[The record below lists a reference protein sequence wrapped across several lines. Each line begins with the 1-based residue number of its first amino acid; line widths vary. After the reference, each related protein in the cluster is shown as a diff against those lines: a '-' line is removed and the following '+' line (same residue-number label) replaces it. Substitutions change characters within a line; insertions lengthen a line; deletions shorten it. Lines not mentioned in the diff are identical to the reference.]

1 MKDALARWLEGIWYR
16 GKPGAALLAPLAGVF
31 AIITALR
38 RTAFRRGLYRVHRAR
53 VPVVIIG
60 NLSVGGTGKSPLVA
74 TLARALQQR
83 GLRVGILLR
92 GYGSAAR
99 EPTQVTADTTAQRVG
114 DEALMLAAA
123 SGAPVMVS
131 PDRAA
136 GAQALENLG
145 VELILCDDGL
155 QHYALAR
162 DLEIVVIDASR
173 RLGNGRLLPAGPLR
187 EGHARLATVDW
198 VVVNGNAAAH
208 DAGEGNTTEWRGRTG
223 TLAMELVPEALRSV
237 SDARAWRSL
246 ESFRGGPVHAVA
258 AIGHP
263 ARFFAMLR
271 AAGLELIEHPFA
283 DHHAFV
289 ASDLRFGDDLPVLM
303 TAKDAVKCRVFA
315 DARCWEV
322 PVAVRL
328 APDGGAAL
336 IDALTSLV
344 TPSLA
349 TPP

>member
-1 MKDALARWLEGIWYR
+1 MSDALSRWLEGIWYR
-16 GKPGAALLAPLAGVF
+16 GKPGVALLAPFAGVF
-31 AIITALR
+31 AIVTALR
-38 RTAFRRGLYRVHRAR
+38 RAAFRRGLCRVHRAR

-74 TLARALQQR
+74 TLALALQQR

-99 EPTQVTADTTAQRVG
+99 APTRVTADTTAQSVG

-136 GAQALENLG
+136 GAQALENIG

-173 RLGNGRLLPAGPLR
+173 GLGNGRLLPAGPLR
-187 EGHARLATVDW
+187 EGRTRLATVDW
-198 VVVNGNAAAH
+198 VVVNGNAAAS
-208 DAGEGNTTEWRGRTG
+208 DIAEWRGRTG
-223 TLAMELVPEALRSV
+223 TLSMALVPEALRSV
-237 SDARAWRSL
+237 SDARGWRSL
-246 ESFRGGPVHAVA
+246 ESFRGGLVHAVA

-289 ASDLRFGDDLPVLM
+289 ATDLLFGDDLPVLM
-303 TAKDAVKCRVFA
+303 TAKDAVKCRPFA

-336 IDALTSLV
+336 IDALTSFV

>member
-1 MKDALARWLEGIWYR
+1 MSDALARWLEGIWYR
-16 GKPGAALLAPLAGVF
+16 GKPGAALLAPLAGLF
-31 AIITALR
+31 AIASALR
-38 RTAFRRGLYRVHRAR
+38 RAAFHRGLCRVHRAR

-60 NLSVGGTGKSPLVA
+60 NLSVGGTGKSPLVGA
-74 TLARALQQR
+74 LAGALRQR
-83 GLRVGILLR
+83 GVRIGILLR

-99 EPTQVTADTTAQRVG
+99 EPMRVTADTTAQDVG

-123 SGAPVMVS
+123 SGAPVVVS
-131 PDRAA
+131 PDRTA
-136 GAQALENLG
+136 GAQALENIG

-173 RLGNGRLLPAGPLR
+173 GLGNGRLLPAGPLR
-187 EGHARLATVDW
+187 ERHARLATVDW
-198 VVVNGNAAAH
+198 VVVNDNAT
-208 DAGEGNTTEWRGRTG
+208 AGGVAEWRGRTG
-223 TLAMELVPEALRSV
+223 TLAMQLVPEALRSV
-237 SDARAWRSL
+237 PDTRVWRSL

-263 ARFFAMLR
+263 ARFFSMLR

-289 ASDLRFGDDLPVLM
+289 AADVRFGDDLPVLM
-303 TAKDAVKCRVFA
+303 TAKDAVKCRGFA
-315 DARCWEV
+315 DARYWEV

-344 TPSLA
+344 APSLA